1 MLVDLRLPDMSGLEV
16 VRVLKLGGG
25 TARMVIVTAF
35 PALDTA
41 FDAAGAG
48 ADGYVDGPLWDSEIV
63 DVVVQALTGPY
74 PVRHPAR
81 RGGASIESPGTLRGV
96 VDPRVQEVKRL
107 IEDEL
112 DTSRPVSELALRV
125 EWSES
130 SLSHRFHACVG
141 MSVTEYRTE
150 RRLQE
155 AARRLVTTHQSVS
168 QIAYGVGYRSG
179 SLSDFRR
186 DFAERFG
193 MSPKEYRT
201 RLWRGPTALP

>member
-1 MLVDLRLPDMSGLEV
+1 
-16 VRVLKLGGG
+16 
-25 TARMVIVTAF
+25 
-35 PALDTA
+35 
-41 FDAAGAG
+41 
-48 ADGYVDGPLWDSEIV
+48 
-63 DVVVQALTGPY
+63 
-74 PVRHPAR
+74 
-81 RGGASIESPGTLRGV
+81 V